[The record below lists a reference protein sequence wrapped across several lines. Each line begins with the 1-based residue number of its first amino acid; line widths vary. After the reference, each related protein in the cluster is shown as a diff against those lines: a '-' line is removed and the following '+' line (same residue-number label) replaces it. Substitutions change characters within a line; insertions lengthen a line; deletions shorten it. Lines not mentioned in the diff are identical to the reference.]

1 MNRSVQRAQVIF
13 RELEKRLKYT
23 DKKTELGVRGEGR
36 RLQKT
41 KTTGNRPP
49 DNETSS
55 TSNTVPV
62 K

>member
-1 MNRSVQRAQVIF
+1 MNRSGQRAQVIF
-13 RELEKRLKYT
+13 SKLQKRLKST
-23 DKKTELGVRGEGR
+23 DKKTKLGVRGEGR

-55 TSNTVPV
+55 TSNTVPA